1 MDESISFESP
11 GRFKIVSYASATLL
25 ACIDTHWDLQICLP
39 PPQALSCIRMKTRD
53 GRSVVHR
60 FGGRDFLVVPAGL
73 AHELIWRRP
82 TPVLS
87 LMLRRDF
94 ISRASGTDLPASGDA
109 FIVRDPFIS
118 AAGDQLRETL
128 RLEAPSP
135 AMVEAL
141 VTAIACRL
149 VADGPSMDR
158 ASIGSRMASVLTDV
172 QRATLERHIEGAL
185 DQALT
190 TGSLATRLGLSRW
203 RFVKRFQSTYAMSP
217 QACIAE
223 RRFARA
229 CRLLEEST
237 LSILQIALEV
247 GLSHSHFSRSFLIR
261 FGRTP
266 REHRAQPAAH
276 RPGGPSTSDLGDAP
290 APPSTAIWTA
300 RQGRVRVP
308 A

>member
-11 GRFKIVSYASATLL
+11 GRFKIVSHASSTLL
-25 ACIDTHWDLQICLP
+25 ACDDAYRGLQICLP
-39 PPQALSCIRMKTRD
+39 PQQALSCIRMETRD
-53 GRSVVHR
+53 GRSVLHR
-60 FGGRDFLVVPAGL
+60 FGSRDILAVPAGL
-73 AHELIWRRP
+73 AHELIWRCP
-82 TPVLS
+82 TRVLS

-94 ISRASGTDLPASGDA
+94 ISRALGADQPAPDDA
-109 FIVRDPFIS
+109 FTVRDPFIS

-128 RLEAPSP
+128 RRSTPSP

-149 VADGPSMDR
+149 VAEGPSMDR
-158 ASIGSRMASVLTDV
+158 ASIGGRMAPVLTDV
-172 QRATLERHIEGAL
+172 QRAALERHIEGAL

-203 RFVKRFQSTYAMSP
+203 RFVNRFHSTYAMSP
-217 QACIAE
+217 QAFIAE

-229 CRLLEEST
+229 CRLLEEPT

-266 REHRAQPAAH
+266 REYRAEPARHGPDFPSPGFPDALAP
-276 RPGGPSTSDLGDAP
+276 RPSAN
-290 APPSTAIWTA
+290 WTA
-300 RQGRVRVP
+300 RQGRAQVP